1 VDTKNIRSERYTQKT
16 KGRTSKNRR
25 TKQQKKNDPVKE
37 DQRVSKGK
45 TETERGKHWPAN
57 ARALALPPSIPA
69 PPGSPPLNNRSEKKH
84 KRTNTDEEEKKQRTE
99 TSRKRGQTRTKK
111 ESNRI

>member
-1 VDTKNIRSERYTQKT
+1 VNDTHRRRKEGRAKT
-16 KGRTSKNRR
+16 GEQSN
-25 TKQQKKNDPVKE
+25 KKKKDPVKE